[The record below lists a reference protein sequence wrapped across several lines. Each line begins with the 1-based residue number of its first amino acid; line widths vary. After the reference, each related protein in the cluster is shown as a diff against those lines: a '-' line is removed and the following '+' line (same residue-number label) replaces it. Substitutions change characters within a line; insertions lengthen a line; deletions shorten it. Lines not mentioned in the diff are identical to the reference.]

1 MNEIHYAL
9 LKIDCN
15 KLHMKD
21 SHHSFRRAKLEQIR
35 RNTHLSKVDF
45 EIFFI
50 ILSFIV
56 IDRISNVP
64 KKIIQMIIVNNSEQH
79 RGENKLSTDT
89 PAQKKFLVLHLLMKK
104 QLTEQQF
111 SR

>member
-64 KKIIQMIIVNNSEQH
+64 KKIIQIIIVNNSEQH